1 MAGTTSSGTTA
12 QGTLANANDAVTIG
26 TLNVGVVGFQ
36 LTGTW
41 TGVVT
46 FEATID
52 GVNWVAVN
60 ADPVPTG
67 AAATTTTAN
76 GLYQVPCAGFS
87 QVRARFSTAT
97 SGIATCTTNACLSP
111 RST

>member
-1 MAGTTSSGTTA
+1 MAGTTNSGLTFQA
-12 QGTLANANDAVTIG
+12 ILQNLNDALTVP

-36 LTGTW
+36 LAGTW
-41 TGVVT
+41 TGTVT

-52 GVNWVAVN
+52 GTNWISVN

-67 AAATTTTAN
+67 AAATTATA
-76 GLYQVPCAGFS
+76 GGIYQVPCAGFS

-97 SGIATCTTNACLSP
+97 SGSITCSANTCLAP